1 MHIFSL
7 GGGGGEG
14 GRREIVVN
22 FRRGAWYVL
31 NISPKAYVWGGVG
44 GNF

>member
-1 MHIFSL
+1 M
-7 GGGGGEG
+7 
-14 GRREIVVN
+14 VN

-44 GNF
+44 GKFLMGGCVC